1 MARVCS
7 FQIVPSSV
15 PLGTENAAVSGGM
28 GCVSRVFFSPNAGF
42 HIPAIRRN
50 RALLPKTGVSL
61 RTSLS
66 LQGRTSEKSRH
77 RMISALNDDS
87 AGKYGSANC
96 GNGKAAFETLDV
108 MLEEDARPAV
118 DDRTLVDSSAGQP
131 SMSFAGDQRDVK
143 GVSPSIVPSGSNNT
157 QNLTGNES
165 SSKGLNITSGSVTL
179 FSGHDK
185 SVLLNS
191 SDYDSAKTPRASPV
205 ENGCSLDGVERN
217 ERYFMDSEKPSYMSL
232 VWEAGAKIEGVI
244 TDIRQEGNEP
254 KERSLSLIIDEDY
267 RARKDETIFHC
278 FWIWSRDSAS
288 NIWAWAQ
295 NVIRSAFF
303 VLWRHNQRWK
313 AFWKQVLLGAQVPR
327 RFSEAKEVWSSIGDA
342 TQRTLWLPREDDAFD
357 IFFRN
362 MIEIQKNILQMTAV
376 QGKLAWIRLQQQ
388 YYRKL
393 MALEEILA
401 TFPNSEDELNSREVE
416 LLAYTE
422 KLLTQAKMNQEA
434 YASSQEAL
442 STAEEMVFHLQTQV
456 DELKEDVVS
465 RDNLLRLLQKEGVL
479 SSQSLQRA
487 AQSLSDAE
495 KKIVELERRVHVG
508 EELLYKERDKLTT
521 ALRTAGLH
529 EHALK
534 IAELKVAEL
543 TAEVTSLKESLST
556 GKGVE
561 QLTAQVKT
569 LEQELRSRDRLL
581 LDIKDET
588 IRSTEALKLAAQIKQ
603 DLNATRQR
611 EIHLTQTLEAAN
623 EKIKELEGQLAHNV
637 RAMRAEGILKQTQ
650 KMLSEVKSEVELLRQ
665 GVEAR
670 DRAINIMKDEVDTNI
685 ALLRSAARDREDLR
699 NMNRH
704 VGELRMELESR
715 DAKLSMMREEMALII
730 DLAKKQQ
737 SPRNSKSKTIA
748 QSPASSTF
756 SSSSPVEV
764 EESKPKR
771 KTPVRKSRETGTS
784 SSPARKP
791 NGTRRTTR
799 SPPQLS

>member
-1 MARVCS
+1 MARVCIM
-7 FQIVPSSV
+7 QIVPSSV

-28 GCVSRVFFSPNAGF
+28 GCVSRVLLSPYAGF
-42 HIPAIRRN
+42 QIPAIRRN
-50 RALLPKTGVSL
+50 TAFLPKTGVSL

-66 LQGRTSEKSRH
+66 LQGRTSEKCRH
-77 RMISALNDDS
+77 PMITALSDDS
-87 AGKYGSANC
+87 AGKNGSANC

-108 MLEEDARPAV
+108 IHEEDARPAV
-118 DDRTLVDSSAGQP
+118 DDRTSVDSSAGQP
-131 SMSFAGDQRDVK
+131 SMSFAGDQRDVR
-143 GVSPSIVPSGSNNT
+143 GVFPSIVPSVSNNT
-157 QNLTGNES
+157 QNLTGNEN
-165 SSKGLNITSGSVTL
+165 SSKGPTSGSVTL

-185 SVLLNS
+185 SVFLNS
-191 SDYDSAKTPRASPV
+191 SDYDPTKTRRASPV
-205 ENGCSLDGVERN
+205 ENGGSVDGDERN
-217 ERYFMDSEKPSYMSL
+217 ERYFKESEKPSFVSL
-232 VWEAGAKIEGVI
+232 VWEAGAKIEGVT
-244 TDIRQEGNEP
+244 TDVRQEENEP
-254 KERSLSLIIDEDY
+254 NEQSLSLIIDEDY

-295 NVIRSAFF
+295 TVIRSTVFI
-303 VLWRHNQRWK
+303 LGRHNQRWK
-313 AFWKQVLLGAQVPR
+313 AFWKQALLGAQVPR

-465 RDNLLRLLQKEGVL
+465 RDNLLRLLQKEGTL

-487 AQSLSDAE
+487 AQSLQDAE
-495 KKIVELERRVHVG
+495 KKMVELERRVHVG
-508 EELLYKERDKLTT
+508 EDLLYKERDKLTA

-543 TAEVTSLKESLST
+543 TAEVTSLKESLGT

-581 LDIKDET
+581 LEIKEET
-588 IRSTEALKLAAQIKQ
+588 LRSTEALKLAAQIKQ

-637 RAMRAEGILKQTQ
+637 RATRAEGILKQSQ

-685 ALLRSAARDREDLR
+685 DLLRSAARNREELR

-737 SPRNSKSKTIA
+737 SPRKSRSKTIA
-748 QSPASSTF
+748 QSPATST
-756 SSSSPVEV
+756 SSSSPVDV
-764 EESKPKR
+764 EELKPKR
-771 KTPVRKSRETGTS
+771 KTPVRKSRESGTS

-799 SPPQLS
+799 SPPQLP

>member
-1 MARVCS
+1 MARVCIM
-7 FQIVPSSV
+7 QIVPSSV

-28 GCVSRVFFSPNAGF
+28 GCVSRVLLSPYAGF
-42 HIPAIRRN
+42 QIPAIRRN
-50 RALLPKTGVSL
+50 TAFLPKTGVSL

-66 LQGRTSEKSRH
+66 LQGRTSEKCRH
-77 RMISALNDDS
+77 PMITALSDDS
-87 AGKYGSANC
+87 AGKNGSANC

-108 MLEEDARPAV
+108 IHEEDARPAV
-118 DDRTLVDSSAGQP
+118 DDRTSVDSSAGQP
-131 SMSFAGDQRDVK
+131 SMSFAGDQRDVR
-143 GVSPSIVPSGSNNT
+143 GVFPSIVPSVSNNT
-157 QNLTGNES
+157 QNLTGNEN
-165 SSKGLNITSGSVTL
+165 SSKGPTSGSVTL

-185 SVLLNS
+185 SVFLNS
-191 SDYDSAKTPRASPV
+191 SDYDPTKTRRASPV
-205 ENGCSLDGVERN
+205 ENGGSVDGDERN
-217 ERYFMDSEKPSYMSL
+217 ERYFKESEKPSFVSL
-232 VWEAGAKIEGVI
+232 VWEAGAKIEGVT
-244 TDIRQEGNEP
+244 TDVRQEENEP
-254 KERSLSLIIDEDY
+254 NEQSLSLIIDEDY
-267 RARKDETIFHC
+267 RARK
-278 FWIWSRDSAS
+278 
-288 NIWAWAQ
+288 
-295 NVIRSAFF
+295 
-303 VLWRHNQRWK
+303 
-313 AFWKQVLLGAQVPR
+313 
-327 RFSEAKEVWSSIGDA
+327 
-342 TQRTLWLPREDDAFD
+342 
-357 IFFRN
+357 
-362 MIEIQKNILQMTAV
+362 
-376 QGKLAWIRLQQQ
+376 
-388 YYRKL
+388 KL

-465 RDNLLRLLQKEGVL
+465 RDNLLRLLQKEGTL

-487 AQSLSDAE
+487 AQSLQDAE
-495 KKIVELERRVHVG
+495 KKMVELERRVHVG
-508 EELLYKERDKLTT
+508 EDLLYKERDKLTA

-543 TAEVTSLKESLST
+543 TAEVTSLKESLGT

-581 LDIKDET
+581 LEIKEET
-588 IRSTEALKLAAQIKQ
+588 LRSTEALKLAAQIKQ

-637 RAMRAEGILKQTQ
+637 RATRAEGILKQSQ

-685 ALLRSAARDREDLR
+685 DLLRSAARNREELR

-737 SPRNSKSKTIA
+737 SPRKSRSKTIA
-748 QSPASSTF
+748 QSPATST
-756 SSSSPVEV
+756 SSSSPVDV
-764 EESKPKR
+764 EELKPKR
-771 KTPVRKSRETGTS
+771 KTPVRKSRESGTS

-799 SPPQLS
+799 SPPQLP